1 MEGSTRRVVV
11 NRPLESPF
19 LDDELFTRE
28 VAPDWEPRASALVAQ
43 SPFLDTLAPAD
54 LATSL
59 QDGIGESLDE
69 EPYEYREAIEQE
81 TDEGYG
87 FRHELDEEGD
97 DEQAADTADQ
107 EMEDEFGS
115 FEGFAPKVSAATLRT
130 RIDAYFDLVNT
141 EYTLTNG
148 TKVKGRSQFR
158 YAKSGGIDQAKTR
171 LAKTL
176 GSSFEKK
183 HPHAIH
189 YAVYGR
195 PKPAQIA
202 AITQA
207 LIDVGQFDALRKKY
221 STLTD
226 RQLIRRMQREFGIGI
241 DCAGYV
247 QLAFIYAFTG
257 SDDDPRKTRLNLGLQ
272 ERRGNERL
280 SDLPSSH
287 FKKLASITDAET
299 GDLLVLRP
307 RDGDIDRAWH
317 TVMIVE
323 RTSSG
328 TEHTFLGDASWGTDL
343 YGENAGGI
351 GRRQLVHDTATGEWW
366 DIHPLTGAEA
376 HRNTVGPYAEH
387 LLHGVFRARQ
397 STKTAQP
404 TPELETWLEE
414 AETNMDCTE
423 RGAEHETDQDA
434 GRTEHKEDEA
444 DIKVEDTEEEGVDN
458 DEEVDLAED
467 EEAEADADEAE
478 EAIDERAGEIVSHV
492 YEDFEGIEEL
502 GDSVEEQPDLRKA
515 FEGDTEQP
523 LEWREKEAEDKSTS
537 EDGEAEEE
545 EAGTQQESGGGPSPA
560 AASVNVLL
568 DQPVDADDKFQLV
581 SKDGKY
587 AKTLG
592 AAVAQKLVEGAM
604 RLTFTRVDPK
614 KEYKLIH
621 IRSKGSRQLVVP
633 ANPFKALT
641 EAGHHAPQAK
651 NTYVTVPSQIAK
663 TLPDRYH
670 IDRPVDP
677 ILVASSPVLVDLTV
691 DDPEL

>member
-1 MEGSTRRVVV
+1 VVS
-11 NRPLESPF
+11 RPLESPF

-28 VAPDWEPRASALVAQ
+28 SAPDWEPRASALVAQ
-43 SPFLDTLAPAD
+43 SPFLDALAPASLD
-54 LATSL
+54 ANL
-59 QDGIGESLDE
+59 QDDVGEALDE
-69 EPYEYREAIEQE
+69 EPYEYREPIEQE
-81 TDEGYG
+81 SDEGYG
-87 FRHELDEEGD
+87 FRHELDEQGG
-97 DEQAADTADQ
+97 DEQAADKAEEET
-107 EMEDEFGS
+107 EDEFGS

-130 RIDAYFDLVNT
+130 RIDDYFDLVNT
-141 EYTLTNG
+141 EYMLTDG
-148 TKVKGRSQFR
+148 TKVKARSQFR

-171 LAKTL
+171 FAKTL
-176 GSSFEKK
+176 GPSFEKK
-183 HPHAIH
+183 HPGAIH

-207 LIDVGQFDALRKKY
+207 LIDAGQFDALRKKY
-221 STLTD
+221 RTLTD

-257 SDDDPRKTRLNLGLQ
+257 SDDDPKKTRLNLGLQ

-287 FKKLASITDAET
+287 FKKLASVTDAET

-328 TEHTFLGDASWGTDL
+328 TEHTFVGDASWGTDL

-387 LLHGVFRARQ
+387 HLHGVFRARQ
-397 STKTAQP
+397 STKTAKP
-404 TPELETWLEE
+404 TPELETWLDE
-414 AETNMDCTE
+414 AETNMDRTE
-423 RGAEHETDQDA
+423 QEAEQETDQDA
-434 GRTEHKEDEA
+434 APTEHEGDEA
-444 DIKVEDTEEEGVDN
+444 DSKVEDSEEESLGN
-458 DEEVDLAED
+458 EEEVDLMGQEEAEEA
-467 EEAEADADEAE
+467 EEAEAGEAE
-478 EAIDERAGEIVSHV
+478 EAVDERPAEIVSHL

-502 GDSVEEQPDLRKA
+502 EDSIEEQPDRRGT
-515 FEGDTEQP
+515 FEGDTEHP
-523 LEWREKEAEDKSTS
+523 VEWGEKEAS
-537 EDGEAEEE
+537 EESAPGDGEAEE
-545 EAGTQQESGGGPSPA
+545 EAGTQQGSHGGRSPST
-560 AASVNVLL
+560 ASVNILL
-568 DQPVDADDKFQLV
+568 DEPAEADDKFQLI

-587 AKTLG
+587 AKTLR
-592 AAVAQKLVEGAM
+592 AAEAQKLVEGAM
-604 RLTFTRVDPK
+604 RLTFTGVDPK
-614 KEYKLIH
+614 KEYKLVH
-621 IRSKGSRQLVVP
+621 IRSTRSRQLVLP

-641 EAGHHAPQAK
+641 EAGHRAPQAK
-651 NTYVTVPSQIAK
+651 HTYITVPSQVPK
-663 TLPDRYH
+663 TLPDQSH
-670 IDRPVDP
+670 VDRAVDP
-677 ILVASSPVLVDLTV
+677 ILVAPSPVLVDLTV
-691 DDPEL
+691 ADPKL

>member
-1 MEGSTRRVVV
+1 VS
-11 NRPLESPF
+11 RPLESPF

-28 VAPDWEPRASALVAQ
+28 SAPVWEPRAFGLVAQ
-43 SPFLDTLAPAD
+43 SPFLDALAPAD
-54 LATSL
+54 LAANM
-59 QDGIGESLDE
+59 QDDIVETLDE
-69 EPYEYREAIEQE
+69 EPYEYREAISQE
-81 TDEGYG
+81 SDEGYG
-87 FRHELDEEGD
+87 FRHELDEQGG
-97 DEQAADTADQ
+97 DEQAADIGDAQT
-107 EMEDEFGS
+107 EYEFDS

-130 RIDAYFDLVNT
+130 RIDEYFDRVSN
-141 EYTLTNG
+141 EYTLTDR
-148 TKVKGRSQFR
+148 TKVKARSQFR

-171 LAKTL
+171 LAKAL

-183 HPHAIH
+183 HPGAIH

-207 LIDVGQFDALRKKY
+207 LIDAGQFDALRKKY
-221 STLTD
+221 RTLTD

-257 SDDDPRKTRLNLGLQ
+257 SDDDPKKIRLNLGLQ

-287 FKKLASITDAET
+287 FKKLASVTDAET

-351 GRRQLVHDTATGEWW
+351 GRRQLVHDTASGEWW

-387 LLHGVFRARQ
+387 HLHGVFRARQ
-397 STKTAQP
+397 STKTAKP
-404 TPELETWLEE
+404 TAELETWLEE
-414 AETNMDCTE
+414 ADTNMD
-423 RGAEHETDQDA
+423 
-434 GRTEHKEDEA
+434 RTEQVAEEEADRDVGSADYERDEGDTETQDTQEEIVGNEEAVEDHADEAGEADEA
-444 DIKVEDTEEEGVDN
+444 DES
-458 DEEVDLAED
+458 EV
-467 EEAEADADEAE
+467 ADDSPA
-478 EAIDERAGEIVSHV
+478 EIVRHV

-502 GDSVEEQPDLRKA
+502 EDSVEGQPHQRETIEDDDRA
-515 FEGDTEQP
+515 V
-523 LEWREKEAEDKSTS
+523 EWRGRRAEEGSALPQLEA
-537 EDGEAEEE
+537 GEA
-545 EAGTQQESGGGPSPA
+545 EAGTQQARRSPPA
-560 AASVNVLL
+560 ANVNILL
-568 DQPVDADDKFQLV
+568 DAPVDADDKFQLI

-587 AKTLG
+587 ATTLG
-592 AAVAQKLVEGAM
+592 AAKAQRLVKGTI
-604 RLTFTRVDPK
+604 RLTFTGVDPK

-621 IRSKGSRQLVVP
+621 VRSAASRRLILP

-641 EAGHHAPQAK
+641 EAGHKAPEAK
-651 NTYVTVPSQIAK
+651 NTYITVASQVPK
-663 TLPDRYH
+663 RLPDRYH
-670 IDRPVDP
+670 IDRAVDP
-677 ILVASSPVLVDLTV
+677 VLVAPSPVLLNLAI
-691 DDPEL
+691 DDPKL

>member
-1 MEGSTRRVVV
+1 VVS
-11 NRPLESPF
+11 RPLESPF
-19 LDDELFTRE
+19 LDDELFVRE
-28 VAPDWEPRASALVAQ
+28 SAPDWEPRASVLVAQ
-43 SPFLDTLAPAD
+43 SPFLDALAPAD
-54 LATSL
+54 LAANL
-59 QDGIGESLDE
+59 QEDVGEALDE
-69 EPYEYREAIEQE
+69 EPYEYRETIKQE
-81 TDEGYG
+81 SDEGYG
-87 FRHELDEEGD
+87 FRHELDEQGGD
-97 DEQAADTADQ
+97 DQAGETGDEET
-107 EMEDEFGS
+107 EHEFGS

-130 RIDAYFDLVNT
+130 RIDDYFDLVNT
-141 EYTLTNG
+141 EYTLTDG
-148 TKVKGRSQFR
+148 TKVKARSQFR

-183 HPHAIH
+183 HPGAIH

-207 LIDVGQFDALRKKY
+207 LIDAGQFDALRKKY
-221 STLTD
+221 PTLTD
-226 RQLIRRMQREFGIGI
+226 RQLIRRMQREVGIGI

-247 QLAFIYAFTG
+247 QLAFIFTFTG
-257 SDDDPRKTRLNLGLQ
+257 SDDDPKKTRLNLGLQ

-287 FKKLASITDAET
+287 FKKLASVTDAET

-328 TEHTFLGDASWGTDL
+328 TEHTFLGDASWGIDL

-376 HRNTVGPYAEH
+376 HRNTVGPYAKH
-387 LLHGVFRARQ
+387 HLHGVFRARQ
-397 STKTAQP
+397 STKTAKP
-404 TPELETWLEE
+404 TPELETWLDE
-414 AETNMDCTE
+414 AETNIDRTE
-423 RGAEHETDQDA
+423 QEVEQETDQDA
-434 GRTEHKEDEA
+434 APTEHEGDEA
-444 DIKVEDTEEEGVDN
+444 DTKIEDTEEESVGN
-458 DEEVDLAED
+458 EEEVDLMEE
-467 EEAEADADEAE
+467 EEAGEEADEAE
-478 EAIDERAGEIVSHV
+478 EAVDDRPATIVRHV

-502 GDSVEEQPDLRKA
+502 EDSVEEQPDRRDT
-515 FEGDTEQP
+515 FESDTEQP
-523 LEWREKEAEDKSTS
+523 IEWEEE
-537 EDGEAEEE
+537 EAEEE
-545 EAGTQQESGGGPSPA
+545 SAPGDGAAEEEQAGAQKVSHGGRSPA
-560 AASVNVLL
+560 AASVNILL
-568 DQPVDADDKFQLV
+568 GEPVEADDKFQLV

-592 AAVAQKLVEGAM
+592 AADAQKLVEGAM

-614 KEYKLIH
+614 KEYKLVH
-621 IRSKGSRQLVVP
+621 IRSTRSRQLVLP

-641 EAGHHAPQAK
+641 EAGHPAPQAK
-651 NTYVTVPSQIAK
+651 HTYITVPSQVPK
-663 TLPDRYH
+663 TLHDRYG
-670 IDRPVDP
+670 IDRAVDP
-677 ILVASSPVLVDLTV
+677 ILVAPSPVLVDLHV
-691 DDPEL
+691 DDPKL